1 MDMKKLVVL
10 LVTLFLTTA
19 SFAQLEVK
27 EDSFK
32 EVPGFVNINTDKMYD
47 DNNKPYAVIKIRT
60 ENINNKQ
67 RRELVFEGNAA
78 TFFEL
83 EYKVGEIWVYI
94 SYYATFIKISHPD
107 LSSAEFW
114 FPFDMEPKK
123 GYELTLIN
131 KPPVDEEILN
141 RIERLEGVYN
151 NTETQILEQDHT
163 PEKPLTGI
171 FSVSKDKKVIFSQGN
186 LQYRATINTWR
197 FAENQWEYIGDSN
210 KNISPKYDGWID
222 LFGYGTSGYDEKY
235 PPYRTHFSIED
246 AIDDNIASTN
256 YDWGVYNA
264 ISNGGKKADLWRT
277 LTGREWNY
285 IFNKRATKTGLRF
298 IKAQVNNSNGMILF
312 PDDWSNTEQDYTID
326 ESIKNKVITKY
337 TEYTISKS
345 DWDNYFEPNGAVFLP
360 AAGCRY
366 GSGSG
371 NKISAVGIDGYY
383 WSSTDAKG
391 EEDAHN
397 LYFDHNSLRANDTS
411 ITNDGLSVRLVRD
424 VK

>member
-1 MDMKKLVVL
+1 MRKTIIVLVALVL
-10 LVTLFLTTA
+10 SIPA
-19 SFAQLEVK
+19 IAQLEVK

-107 LSSAEFW
+107 LSSTEFW

-131 KPPVDEEILN
+131 KPPVDEEILS

-151 NTETQILEQDHT
+151 TNNANAQIEKDTT
-163 PEKPLTGI
+163 PEKQLNGV

-186 LQYRATINTWR
+186 LQYKATINTWR
-197 FAENQWEYIGDSN
+197 FAENQWDYIGDN
-210 KNISPKYDGWID
+210 NANISREYDGWID
-222 LFGYGTSGYDEKY
+222 LYGWGTSGYGNAH
-235 PPYRTHFSIED
+235 PY
-246 AIDDNIASTN
+246 STSEN
-256 YDWGVYNA
+256 EINYAPNGSDITDSYYDWGIYNT
-264 ISNGGKKADLWRT
+264 ISNGKEYSWYTLSSDEWKYLLIKRKTLSNVRFAKALVNDTEGIIILPDNWDNQT
-277 LTGREWNY
+277 YNLNNVNQKSSNY
-285 IFNKRATKTGLRF
+285 R
-298 IKAQVNNSNGMILF
+298 NN
-312 PDDWSNTEQDYTID
+312 
-326 ESIKNKVITKY
+326 
-337 TEYTISKS
+337 TISKF
-345 DWDNYFEPNGAVFLP
+345 DWMNYLETNGAVFLP
-360 AAGCRY
+360 AAGYRY
-366 GSGSG
+366 GTRMNKDG
-371 NKISAVGIDGYY
+371 NTGRYWTTTYTYRDFSNKFNTYYYGYGCCFEF
-383 WSSTDAKG
+383 DA
-391 EEDAHN
+391 
-397 LYFDHNSLRANDTS
+397 NSLHTGENRDKW
-411 ITNDGLSVRLVRD
+411 DGCSVRLVRD